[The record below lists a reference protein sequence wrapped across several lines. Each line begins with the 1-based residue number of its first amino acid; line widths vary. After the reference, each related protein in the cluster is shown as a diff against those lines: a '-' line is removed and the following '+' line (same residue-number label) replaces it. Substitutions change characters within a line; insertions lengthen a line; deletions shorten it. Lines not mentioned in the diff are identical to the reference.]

1 MGRRPSKPAPGRL
14 SRSERRAAFLAEAG
28 QMFDSLEEWYEQH
41 PTASFGEIEAE
52 ARPRRRDLMGKG
64 LAVLINGRDT
74 GYQIAPPLC
83 PACGKPMDFED
94 YREKTVFG
102 LEGDT
107 ALSRAYYVCPRCE
120 GQTLSPPRP
129 DAAVAPRSLE

>member
-1 MGRRPSKPAPGRL
+1 MARRPSKAVTRRL
-14 SRSERRAAFLAEAG
+14 SRVERRSAFLAEAG
-28 QMFDSLEEWYEQH
+28 QMFDGLEEWYDQH

-52 ARPRRRDLMGKG
+52 ARQRRRELMGKG

-74 GYQIAPPLC
+74 GYQIAPPTC
-83 PACGKPMDFED
+83 GECGKPMDFED
-94 YREKTVFG
+94 YRAKTVFG

-107 ALSRAYYVCPRCE
+107 ALSRAYYVCPRCA

-129 DAAVAPRSLE
+129 DAAAAPGSLE

>member
-1 MGRRPSKPAPGRL
+1 MARHPSKSPARRL

-28 QMFDSLEEWYEQH
+28 QMFDGLEEWYDQH

-52 ARPRRRDLMGKG
+52 ARQRRRELMGEG
-64 LAVLINGRDT
+64 LAVLINRRGT
-74 GYQIAPPLC
+74 GYQPAPPPC
-83 PACGKPMDFED
+83 PQCGKPMDFAD
-94 YREKTVFG
+94 YRAKTVVG

-107 ALSRAYYVCPRCE
+107 ALSRAYYVCPHCA

-129 DAAVAPRSLE
+129 DAALAPRSLE